1 MSATPPSL
9 DASRPVRRSLRL
21 LVLGLA
27 AIIAFL
33 IVRES
38 EKELPR
44 VQSPRREV
52 ERGFLTLVGG
62 RLQSGETLFSGL
74 MVERYP
80 DRSLMSRSEILA
92 GRMHGVSEGWFT
104 NGALQVREHFEQ
116 GISHGLRIRWNE
128 HGTKVAEARIVS
140 GKIEGMFRRWHDN
153 GVLAEELAM
162 VHGEPEGVSRAWY
175 PSGHLKAVVQMSGGA
190 QVSRMDYADGEVP
203 RIASR

>member
-1 MSATPPSL
+1 MITPRGADQQSQEKPNRRLNGFHFVQDAARVATW
-9 DASRPVRRSLRL
+9 RQVRSLQADHFPIHQFQ
-21 LVLGLA
+21 V
-27 AIIAFL
+27 
-33 IVRES
+33 V
-38 EKELPR
+38 
-44 VQSPRREV
+44 
-52 ERGFLTLVGG
+52 
-62 RLQSGETLFSGL
+62 